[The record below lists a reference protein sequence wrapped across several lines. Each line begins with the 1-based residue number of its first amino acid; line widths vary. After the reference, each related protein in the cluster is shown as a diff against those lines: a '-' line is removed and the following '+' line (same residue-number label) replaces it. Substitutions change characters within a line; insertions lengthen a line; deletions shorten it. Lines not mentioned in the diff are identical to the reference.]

1 MTEIYIITDGDYS
14 DYHICSVFLD
24 EKKAKEI
31 QKRFGGN
38 IEIYNADEINEYL
51 KYGEFYSV
59 SMDREGDTFK
69 CYKLTTWEKI
79 YWPLH
84 EPMIN
89 IYTNSMVIVVHANDE
104 KHAIK
109 IANDIR
115 RQTVA
120 DGKWD

>member
-1 MTEIYIITDGDYS
+1 MTKVYIITDGMYS

-24 EKKAKEI
+24 EKKANEI
-31 QKRFGGN
+31 QKRFGGS

-51 KYGEFYSV
+51 KHGDFYSI

-69 CYKLTTWEKI
+69 CDELTTWEKI
-79 YWPLH
+79 YWPLY

-89 IYTNSMVIVVHANDE
+89 IYTNSMAVVVHANDK

-115 RQTVA
+115 SRSVA
-120 DGKWD
+120 SGKWD